1 MSNDNES
8 SPPPHQNVVFLQSVK
23 NEKKRNQ
30 EPTRKSGNK
39 KKPPMDKT
47 DERFWKLLE
56 IIEEQQN
63 RIQNLEKNFVALVR
77 VMKKIT
83 DQVGVPAASSPP
95 QDDA

>member
-1 MSNDNES
+1 
-8 SPPPHQNVVFLQSVK
+8 
-23 NEKKRNQ
+23 
-30 EPTRKSGNK
+30 
-39 KKPPMDKT
+39 MDKT
-47 DERFWKLLE
+47 EERFWKLLE

-63 RIQNLEKNFVALVR
+63 RIHNLEKNFVALVR